1 MRESSL
7 RTWVFVLAALAVG
20 VGVPTDRGG
29 RDVPAAA
36 AADPKK
42 SDLPTERP
50 DLIGDEPLTIV
61 FRRSVPKGHFMG
73 HWNWSINSAGEA
85 ELTGYGRPR
94 KVTLSA
100 DQMAAIRRC
109 LRDEEFTSFKDSYGP
124 FDMEGGEDTLTVIA
138 GGDINKTVR
147 FQSVWHWA
155 GDPPTLRK
163 VASAARVWVAVVE
176 FLDPDE
182 KMFRERKTLAK
193 ALQSLKK

>member
-1 MRESSL
+1 MRGSSL
-7 RTWVFVLAALAVG
+7 RTWVFVALAVG
-20 VGVPTDRGG
+20 VGIPTDRGG
-29 RDVPAAA
+29 WVVPAAA

-42 SDLPTERP
+42 SDLPPQGP

-61 FRRSVPKGHFMG
+61 FRRSVPNGQFMG

-100 DQMAAIRRC
+100 DQMAAIRRS
-109 LRDEEFTSFKDSYGP
+109 LRAERFTSLKESYGP
-124 FDMEGGEDTLTVIA
+124 FDVEGGEDALTVSA
-138 GGDINKTVR
+138 GGDIDKTVR

-163 VASAARVWVAVVE
+163 VAPAARVWVTVVE
-176 FLDPDE
+176 ILDPDE
-182 KMFRERKTLAK
+182 KMFRERGTLAK
-193 ALQSLKK
+193 ALQILKK